1 MRLFDVK
8 ALLDAL
14 PFLSLGVGTTVYI
27 TLMAIMLGTA
37 LGMVVGLART
47 SRVGPLRALAT
58 AYVELIRGTPL
69 LVQLYIVYFGL
80 VQFGL
85 QLEARPAAIIA
96 LGVNSGAYV
105 AEIVRAGIASVGKKQ
120 AEAAYAL
127 GMTGYQTMR
136 LVILPQAV
144 RIMIPPLGN
153 EFVTLIKESSLASV
167 IGTQELMKQAGFVV
181 SRTYQTFSTYAGA
194 AIIYFVLTTITSA
207 LLRRVERVV
216 SRGV

>member
-1 MRLFDVK
+1 MRLFNLN

-14 PFLSLGVGTTVYI
+14 PFLLLGLSTTVYI
-27 TLMAIMLGTA
+27 TVMAVLLGVA
-37 LGMVVGLART
+37 LGLVVGLSRI
-47 SRVGPLRALAT
+47 SRVGPLRAVAT

-136 LVILPQAV
+136 LVVLPQAV

-181 SRTYQTFSTYAGA
+181 SRTYQTFSTYVGA
-194 AIIYFVLTTITSA
+194 AIIYFILTTITSA
-207 LLRRVERVV
+207 LLRRVERAV